1 MENEQINT
9 KTLSEFLSQQ
19 IYTKKQLREMGFS
32 FTLNG
37 DIVSPDELEEHYRKY
52 VENLKEKLINK
63 SCEYLNSYIWE
74 SVDDDDDPIIE
85 SVRNTTKEDFIKD
98 FKRFVE
104 EQV

>member
-1 MENEQINT
+1 MEKEQINT
-9 KTLSEFLSQQ
+9 TLSEYLSHQ

-37 DIVSPDELEEHYRKY
+37 DIITPDELEELYRKY
-52 VENLKEKLINK
+52 VEYIKERFINK
-63 SCEYLNSYIWE
+63 SCEYLKDYIWE
-74 SVDDDDDPIIE
+74 SVDDDDNPIIE

>member
-9 KTLSEFLSQQ
+9 TTLSKYLSHQV
-19 IYTKKQLREMGFS
+19 YTKKQLREMGFS

-37 DIVSPDELEEHYRKY
+37 DIITPDELEELYQKY
-52 VENLKEKLINK
+52 VEYIKDRFINK
-63 SCEYLNSYIWE
+63 ACEYLIKYIWE

-98 FKRFVE
+98 FKRFVV

>member
-1 MENEQINT
+1 MEKEQINT
-9 KTLSEFLSQQ
+9 TLNEYLPHQ

-37 DIVSPDELEEHYRKY
+37 DIITPNELEEHYRKY
-52 VENLKEKLINK
+52 VEYIKERFINK